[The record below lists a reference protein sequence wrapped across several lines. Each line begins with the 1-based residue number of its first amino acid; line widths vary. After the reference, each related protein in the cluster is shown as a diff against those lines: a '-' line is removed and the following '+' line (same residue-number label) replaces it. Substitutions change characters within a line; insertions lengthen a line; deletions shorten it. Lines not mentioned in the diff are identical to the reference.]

1 MMVAVGDRGDRN
13 REKVEID
20 REVRNN
26 DEILG

>member
-1 MMVAVGDRGDRN
+1 MVAVGDRGDRN